1 MFFMK
6 PFLKRDVRSAIFVVT
21 LLTAGA
27 SIAYVIVT
35 NPEPRIFWSMMI
47 NVFICLSTGISAGI
61 DIYKIRKK
69 EEQERG
75 ENRNTICN

>member
-1 MFFMK
+1 MK

-21 LLTAGA
+21 LLTAGVN
-27 SIAYVIVT
+27 IVYIVVT
-35 NPEPRIFWSMMI
+35 NLEPKAFWAMMI
-47 NVFICLSTGISAGI
+47 NVFVCLSTGISAGI

-69 EEQERG
+69 EEQERE

>member
-1 MFFMK
+1 MK

-21 LLTAGA
+21 LLTAGVN
-27 SIAYVIVT
+27 IVYVVVT
-35 NPEPRIFWSMMI
+35 NLEPKAFWAMII
-47 NVFICLSTGISAGI
+47 NVFVCLSTGISAGI

-69 EEQERG
+69 EEQERE

>member
-1 MFFMK
+1 MK